1 MPPMTS
7 LYILIVLSVLLV
19 ACGSASSH
27 SDGSPDSS
35 NREPRRIVDADD
47 SLVVSEPSD
56 APGTLPN
63 DLHER
68 SDMNPSVISEDA
80 TDRIEDVDSDEE
92 EVEVA
97 AADTETSGIEAVA
110 LTKSDFSDA
119 VDSGTVHD
127 FLAKYDG
134 PICDEQTCLIVTM
147 APTGTAV
154 SVHGTFNSWG
164 DTGAVMLLE
173 LDGVPGIF
181 HGTLPAPNETSLIEY
196 KLKLDGEWAVDPTNA
211 YIAFGG
217 YGANSALYGEK
228 RGRITEIEDVYSP
241 TLGNSR
247 SLYVYL
253 PAPYFSSLDTSFPVL
268 YMQDGYNI
276 FQNPM
281 APFGSWDI
289 EQLLDAEIASG
300 TIAPCIVVGIDTTDR
315 LSEYTYGKYAVDAPQ
330 PKLEQYTTFIRETV
344 IPLVDG
350 TFRTLEGPQYR
361 AIAGASLGGLSA
373 LWVALMEPQSFGATA
388 SLSGS
393 FWVGEDGMTEP
404 MRTIIT
410 SGQIAA
416 SPSTLRIYLDSG
428 SVSGDG
434 QAGYVGDSWG
444 YTDWTRNALIE
455 SGWTNR
461 LVWDTDD
468 DVSTV
473 PANLATDTSIDN
485 VPRFE
490 WQESLTAD
498 SLQAQKNLVSLV
510 AIGQGHNEVAW
521 KVRFRSVVRYLFAL

>member
-7 LYILIVLSVLLV
+7 LYILIALSILLV
-19 ACGSASSH
+19 ACGSASNP
-27 SDGSPDSS
+27 SDVSPNSS
-35 NREPRRIVDADD
+35 NWEPRRNVDTDD
-47 SLVVSEPSD
+47 SRVGSEPSD
-56 APGTLPN
+56 ATSSLPN
-63 DLHER
+63 DSHGR
-68 SDMNPSVISEDA
+68 RDMNPSAISEDT
-80 TDRIEDVDSDEE
+80 TDRIADVDSDEE
-92 EVEVA
+92 EIEIA
-97 AADTETSGIEAVA
+97 ATDAETSSIEAVA

-119 VDSGTVHD
+119 VASGTVYD

-134 PICDEQTCLIVTM
+134 PICDEQTCLVVTM

-164 DTGAVMLLE
+164 DTGAVKLVE
-173 LDGVPGIF
+173 LDGAPGIF

-196 KLKLDGEWAVDPTNA
+196 KLKLDGEWALDPTNA

-289 EQLLDAEIASG
+289 EQLLDTEIASG
-300 TIAPCIVVGIDTTDR
+300 TITPCIVVGIDTTDR

-330 PKLEQYTTFIRETV
+330 PKLEQYTTFIKEKV
-344 IPLVDG
+344 IPLVDD
-350 TFRTLEGPQYR
+350 TYRTLEGPQYR

-373 LWVALMEPQSFGATA
+373 LWIALMEPQFFGATA

-393 FWVGEDGMTEP
+393 FWVGEDGLTDP
-404 MRTIIT
+404 MRTIIA

-434 QAGYVGDSWG
+434 QSGYAGDSWV

-468 DVSTV
+468 DLLTV
-473 PANLATDTSIDN
+473 PANLSTDTSVDS

-510 AIGQGHNEVAW
+510 ALGQGHNEAAW
-521 KVRFRSVVRYLFAL
+521 KIRFRSVVRYLFAL

>member
-1 MPPMTS
+1 MTS
-7 LYILIVLSVLLV
+7 LYILIALSILLV
-19 ACGSASSH
+19 ACGSASNP
-27 SDGSPDSS
+27 SDVSPNSS
-35 NREPRRIVDADD
+35 NWEPRRNVDTDG
-47 SLVVSEPSD
+47 SRVGSEPSD
-56 APGTLPN
+56 ATSSLPY
-63 DLHER
+63 DLHGR
-68 SDMNPSVISEDA
+68 RDMNPSAISEDT
-80 TDRIEDVDSDEE
+80 TDRIADVDSDEE
-92 EVEVA
+92 EIEIA
-97 AADTETSGIEAVA
+97 ATDAETSSIEAVA

-119 VDSGTVHD
+119 VDSGTVYD

-134 PICDEQTCLIVTM
+134 PICDEQTCLVVTM

-164 DTGAVMLLE
+164 DTGAVKLVE
-173 LDGVPGIF
+173 LDGAPGIF

-196 KLKLDGEWAVDPTNA
+196 KLKLDGEWALDPTNA

-228 RGRITEIEDVYSP
+228 RGRITEIADVYSP
-241 TLGNSR
+241 TLGNSL

-289 EQLLDAEIASG
+289 EQLLDTEIASG
-300 TIAPCIVVGIDTTDR
+300 TITPCIVVGIDTTDR
-315 LSEYTYGKYAVDAPQ
+315 LSEYTYGKYEVDAPQ
-330 PKLEQYTTFIRETV
+330 PKLEQYTTFIKEKV
-344 IPLVDG
+344 IPLVDD
-350 TFRTLEGPQYR
+350 TYRTLEGPQYR

-373 LWVALMEPQSFGATA
+373 LWIALMEPQFFGATA

-393 FWVGEDGMTEP
+393 FWVGEDGLTDP

-434 QAGYVGDSWG
+434 QSGYAGDSWV

-468 DVSTV
+468 DLLTV
-473 PANLATDTSIDN
+473 PANLSTDTSVDS

-510 AIGQGHNEVAW
+510 ALGQGHNEAAW
-521 KVRFRSVVRYLFAL
+521 KIRFRSVVRYLFAL